1 MHTCSTVTS
10 TAFGFRTLVPIANTV
25 VSAPNFHVEG
35 RGLNPWVYAFCI
47 LAASPL
53 QLTLSTLDTVAHTG
67 GYGGGGGSTA
77 GPYTGIQW
85 CM

>member
-1 MHTCSTVTS
+1 MHTRSTVTS
-10 TAFGFRTLVPIANTV
+10 TAFGLRTLVPIAHTV

-53 QLTLSTLDTVAHTG
+53 QLTLSILVRWLTRR
-67 GYGGGGGSTA
+67 GGGRCSRA
-77 GPYTGIQW
+77 GL
-85 CM
+85 

>member
-10 TAFGFRTLVPIANTV
+10 TAFGFQTLVPIANTV
-25 VSAPNFHVEG
+25 ASAPNFHVEG

-53 QLTLSTLDTVAHTG
+53 RLTLSILVRWLTRR
-67 GYGGGGGSTA
+67 GGGGRCSRA
-77 GPYTGIQW
+77 GL
-85 CM
+85 